1 MELLVSLTKPSVSV
15 SSKSER
21 RKGRRGG
28 GEESERARENVCN
41 SRFIINEIV

>member
-28 GEESERARENVCN
+28 EESERARENVCN

>member
-28 GEESERARENVCN
+28 GKKASAREKMFVIRD
-41 SRFIINEIV
+41 S